1 MGRYTKITDLH
12 ETAQI
17 ETLKEHIDRLSNNF
31 YQNRTQHNILT
42 KDMTKL
48 RKHNTTNAI
57 KHKFP
62 HMTLDIFNEPIT
74 ESQ

>member
-31 YQNRTQHNILT
+31 YHNRTQHNTLT
-42 KDMTKL
+42 KVLVRSPKL
-48 RKHNTTNAI
+48 SNVGRGQY
-57 KHKFP
+57 
-62 HMTLDIFNEPIT
+62 LDG
-74 ESQ
+74 